1 MQTDRKSGTRRIRP
15 SSWYPLRYW
24 HLKSL
29 HASLYSTSFFYM
41 PQKAHMNKLHKSY
54 NSGFPFGFLKE
65 RPELVKG
72 IPLAVTSAAA
82 GALGAFMTKKGCLA
96 QKIGL
101 SMVLGGAISNLY
113 DRLVKGYVVDYFSI
127 EFKRLKKVIFN
138 LGDIF
143 VFLGSLVF
151 LIGELLEDIDLKN

>member
-1 MQTDRKSGTRRIRP
+1 MYQKGWMYNMILPWLTGGIAALDLFIKDEIEREGEEEFPRDLPGT
-15 SSWYPLRYW
+15 
-24 HLKSL
+24 
-29 HASLYSTSFFYM
+29 
-41 PQKAHMNKLHKSY
+41 
-54 NSGFPFGFLKE
+54 
-65 RPELVKG
+65 KG
-72 IPLAVTSAAA
+72 LA
-82 GALGAFMTKKGCLA
+82 LFTKKGCVA

>member
-1 MQTDRKSGTRRIRP
+1 MYQKGWMYNMILPWLTGGIAALDLFIKDEIEREGEEEFPRR
-15 SSWYPLRYW
+15 
-24 HLKSL
+24 
-29 HASLYSTSFFYM
+29 
-41 PQKAHMNKLHKSY
+41 LHKSY

>member
-1 MQTDRKSGTRRIRP
+1 MYQKGWMYNMILPWLTGGIAALDLFIKDEIEREGEEEFPRDLPGTKGLIR
-15 SSWYPLRYW
+15 
-24 HLKSL
+24 
-29 HASLYSTSFFYM
+29 
-41 PQKAHMNKLHKSY
+41 LHKSY

-82 GALGAFMTKKGCLA
+82 GA
-96 QKIGL
+96 
-101 SMVLGGAISNLY
+101 MVLGGAISNLY